1 LVTKIK
7 TTGFAPQYVPGD
19 WRGSVNVGA
28 LSAESRRA
36 LLEAVRGKL
45 GWSGALAALGIS
57 GAALSRYLSGK
68 RAVPD
73 DMVRRALGQLE
84 EGEFLSAAGS
94 AAALGA
100 LGLVR
105 EDGSVDYGLLSRA
118 LAVASRDEFARRL
131 ILEFSVRNFREELR
145 KMLGIS
151 AAGVKLHWDE
161 GFEAFL
167 REGKK
172 RRKVQTWNTMR
183 HYRNLFARRLEGRE
197 LTVELVEEVAAD
209 KNGWLRNVFRHHA
222 QYLYRRRLISPELF
236 GWIMEA
242 VPARSYHMDVRPYR
256 IDEGEVRGTLE
267 SLRANHRVYYLLYR
281 LMLEGGLRLEHALR
295 LAREFAPGEEVE
307 VPGLDLPVRR
317 LVEREGFAHYYCGF
331 RGSTKPCEWAYMSA
345 ETLEMLRELAPFG
358 PDHRVVS
365 RYTGRHGLVLPKMMW
380 KLSWRIMVSAVPR
393 EVAHFLQS
401 RLGELSVAEPP
412 EDLLCS
418 GPGRLVAVWA
428 SREGREALANLNVNV
443 CHPPYYL
450 SPWDPRGQ
458 APCADR
464 GR

>member
-1 LVTKIK
+1 
-7 TTGFAPQYVPGD
+7 
-19 WRGSVNVGA
+19 VNVGA

-57 GAALSRYLSGK
+57 RAALSRYLSGE

-73 DMVRRALGQLE
+73 DAVRRALGQLE

-105 EDGSVDYGLLSRA
+105 EDGSMDYGLLSRA
-118 LAVASRDEFARRL
+118 LAVASRDEYAKRLVVEFA
-131 ILEFSVRNFREELR
+131 VHNFREDLR

-161 GFEAFL
+161 GFEVFL
-167 REGKK
+167 REGKR
-172 RRKVQTWNTMR
+172 RRKVRVDRTLSY
-183 HYRNLFARRLEGRE
+183 YRNLFARRLEGRE
-197 LTVELVEEVAAD
+197 LTTELVEEVAAD
-209 KNGWLRNVFRHHA
+209 KNGWLRNVFRHYVG
-222 QYLYRRRLISPELF
+222 YLHRRRAVSPEFL
-236 GWIMEA
+236 GWVLEA
-242 VPARSYHMDVRPYR
+242 VPARTYHMDVRPYS

-267 SLRANHRVYYLLYR
+267 SLRANHRAYYLIYR

-317 LVEREGFAHYYCGF
+317 LVELEGFARYYCGF

-365 RYTGRHGLVLPKMMW
+365 RYTGRHGLVPPKMMR
-380 KLSWRIMVSAVPR
+380 KLSWRVMVSAVPR
-393 EVAHFLQS
+393 EVARFLQS
-401 RLGELSVAEPP
+401 RLGELSVAESRY
-412 EDLLCS
+412 EDLLS
-418 GPGRLVAVWA
+418 EADAAYPKYL
-428 SREGREALANLNVNV
+428 EALRARLG
-443 CHPPYYL
+443 L
-450 SPWDPRGQ
+450 
-458 APCADR
+458 
-464 GR
+464 

>member
-1 LVTKIK
+1 VMPGTKII

-19 WRGSVNVGA
+19 WRASVNVGA

-57 GAALSRYLSGK
+57 GAALSRYLSGQ

-73 DMVRRALGQLE
+73 DAVRRALGQLE

-105 EDGSVDYGLLSRA
+105 EDGSMDYGLLSRA
-118 LAVASRDEFARRL
+118 LAVASRDEYAKRLVVEFA
-131 ILEFSVRNFREELR
+131 VHNFREDLR
-145 KMLGIS
+145 RALGIS

-161 GFEAFL
+161 GFETFL
-167 REGKK
+167 REGKR
-172 RRKVQTWNTMR
+172 RRKVRVDRTLSY
-183 HYRNLFARRLEGRE
+183 YRNLFARRLEGRE
-197 LTVELVEEVAAD
+197 LTTELVEEVAAD
-209 KNGWLRNVFRHHA
+209 KNGWLRNVFRHYVG
-222 QYLYRRRLISPELF
+222 YLHRRRAVSPEFL
-236 GWIMEA
+236 GWVLEA
-242 VPARSYHMDVRPYR
+242 VPARTYHMDVRPYS
-256 IDEGEVRGTLE
+256 IDEGEVRDTLE
-267 SLRANHRVYYLLYR
+267 SLRANHRAYYLLYR

-295 LAREFAPGEEVE
+295 LAREFAPDEEVE

-317 LVEREGFAHYYCGF
+317 LAEREGFARYYCGF

-365 RYTGRHGLVLPKMMW
+365 RYMKRHGLVPPKMMR

-393 EVAHFLQS
+393 EVARFLQS
-401 RLGELSVAEPP
+401 RLGELSVAESRY
-412 EDLLCS
+412 EDLLS
-418 GPGRLVAVWA
+418 EADAAYPRYL
-428 SREGREALANLNVNV
+428 EALRARLG
-443 CHPPYYL
+443 L
-450 SPWDPRGQ
+450 
-458 APCADR
+458 
-464 GR
+464 